1 MGDDSRRI
9 PIQRNRSLTLTS
21 TIMETTTPIDPK
33 WQWHYE
39 AYRKYQK
46 PADSV
51 ADFLE
56 RYYKRDR
63 YHGRGEAYAA
73 VLLASYESEAAE
85 KGCCWISYH
94 DSVTGECVSYYPNTV
109 TV

>member
-1 MGDDSRRI
+1 
-9 PIQRNRSLTLTS
+9 
-21 TIMETTTPIDPK
+21 METTAPVAKK
-33 WQWHYE
+33 WQWQFE
-39 AYRKYQK
+39 NFRKYQK

-63 YHGRGEAYAA
+63 YHGRGEESAA
-73 VLLASYESEAAE
+73 RLLAIYQNDVVEM
-85 KGCCWISYH
+85 GCTWISHH
-94 DSVTGECVSYYPNTV
+94 DSVTGEIVSYYPNTV